1 MSDRLKNRFRGTP
14 TPNIENDISTVNK
27 QLNQYFFAPN
37 QNNKQQN
44 IGDII
49 KATKEQ
55 NFVSP
60 FIQTPEKIQIPDTKF
75 VEDAPRKRE
84 ADSFTQSLFRGLS
97 TPLLSSYQE
106 LGQAGDEFKQGK
118 VGSGIA
124 DLLKGT
130 LHTVM
135 TPITAP
141 IGGASEVLKSTGYV
155 GGEVA
160 KGLEQV
166 MNLPFDAV
174 KQGSEL
180 VKQAIESTGLDISD
194 SETSKKFNDLAIE
207 VGGLLAMG
215 KGIREAKKYVETK
228 VPELKVLPKDPEL
241 VIKSQETTPSEGLT
255 QEKLPIDILKE
266 RNATQEGK
274 IQESN
279 IEQYSR
285 TDKGGQTQETS
296 SSNSILE
303 SGKEKVDRRTALFNL
318 NKVYIKEILDKEGLL
333 TPQQVSRRLTA
344 LKEQGKLRDKVSVES
359 IKSVVDEWSANR
371 PKRPLQEIKGTEND
385 LGIAIPKEMNDTR
398 AVSFDR
404 RSGLTVKEVL
414 EQNPEFKPYV
424 KDLKDINEV
433 TMQLNS
439 LYWKKRY
446 KEPLPEL
453 PQEKTPETSFDF
465 GENVKTETPLTQE
478 TTSVKNEMMNT
489 EREFRGLEPI
499 ETEGIRKQEPLIE
512 DAQKKIE
519 SGEIDPNKL
528 AKEIVD
534 NPRILNDSDVAV
546 LQVNARRL
554 KNETTKLVDEISK
567 ETDPTKIQE
576 LRQKSLELEEQYN
589 INDIASKQTGT
600 DTARA
605 LAIRRLEL
613 KDDYSVAPLIQRAKI
628 ANKGETV
635 PEEIRIKLETY
646 SKQIAEADAKVKEY
660 EVALAKAQA
669 EKILQDAIRQDKF
682 QERTQKRQAVKKDL
696 DVEYEELIKE
706 FAKTQQFNAL
716 IDPHQV
722 NLLIK
727 CARNRFKKG
736 VVNVEQ
742 LVDQL
747 YQDVKQF
754 MPELTKKDIYDA
766 IGGMGRF
773 QKMSENDIKV
783 ELKDIRR
790 QRSDE
795 SLQKAYKTR
804 LENRK
809 AELERMLETG
819 NYEKTP
825 RRKTKMNPE
834 LSKLKDEVDLL
845 KLKADREV
853 RQLEL
858 QNRTTEEKIKDTI
871 VDVANIPRTLMSS
884 IDLSAPLRQGVI
896 QAFSHPKIVFGKD
909 GAFREMFKYFKN
921 EKNFRELQRE
931 IEDSP
936 NAILYNK
943 SGLYLANEKSN
954 IGRLSGREEAY
965 LSNLPE
971 RIPILG
977 RGIRGSERAYT
988 GFLDK
993 LRMDMFDFHVD
1004 NFQKSGITF
1013 ESNPKAFRDLAKMI
1027 NASTGR
1033 GTLGGFERSATALS
1047 TLLFSP
1053 RLIASR
1059 LQMINPR
1066 WYFGRKLDPAVRKIL
1081 WKDMSKF
1088 VGVGT
1093 SILALAKLAGAEV
1106 ETDPRSTDFGK
1117 IKTGNTRL
1125 DIWGGFQQ
1133 YAVFL
1138 SRMATNQTKQM
1149 DGDIKSLSG
1158 KEFPFRNRWDLLSR
1172 FGEQKMSP
1180 VAGLIRD
1187 AIKGKTFEG
1196 KDFEITDEML
1206 NIMIPL
1212 YLQDMAQAI
1221 QEDGIE
1227 GAFKTMPAIFGVGTQ
1242 TYKPKKQ
1249 TLKF

>member
-27 QLNQYFFAPN
+27 QLNQYFFTPN

-49 KATKEQ
+49 KATREQ

-106 LGQAGDEFKQGK
+106 LGQAGDEFKKGK
-118 VGSGIA
+118 VGSGVA

-130 LHTVM
+130 LHTAM

-141 IGGASEVLKSTGYV
+141 IGAVSEVLKNTGYV

-160 KGLEQV
+160 KGLEQT
-166 MNLPFDAV
+166 MNLPFDV
-174 KQGSEL
+174 LKQGSEL
-180 VKQAIESTGLDISD
+180 VKQVVESTGLDISD

-215 KGIREAKKYVETK
+215 KGIREAKKYVEAK

-279 IEQYSR
+279 IGEYSR

-296 SSNSILE
+296 GSNSILE
-303 SGKEKVDRRTALFNL
+303 SGKEKVDRRTALFDL

-359 IKSVVDEWSANR
+359 IKTVVDEWNANR

-385 LGIAIPKEMNDTR
+385 LGIALPKEMNDTR

-433 TMQLNS
+433 TTQLNS

-453 PQEKTPETSFDF
+453 PQEKTPETSFNF
-465 GENVKTETPLTQE
+465 GENKHAEQIPLEE
-478 TTSVKNEMMNT
+478 TTSVKNEMMNK

-499 ETEGIRKQEPLIE
+499 ETKEVRKQEPLIE

-567 ETDPTKIQE
+567 ETDPAKIQE

-635 PEEIRIKLETY
+635 PEEIRVKLETY

-660 EVALAKAQA
+660 EIALAKVQA

-682 QERTQKRQAVKKDL
+682 QERTQKRQKVKKDL
-696 DVEYEELIKE
+696 DAEYEELIKE

-716 IDPHQV
+716 VDPKQISITVKAAKNRVRKGITNIEQV
-722 NLLIK
+722 
-727 CARNRFKKG
+727 
-736 VVNVEQ
+736 
-742 LVDQL
+742 VDQL
-747 YQDVKQF
+747 YQDMKNF

-819 NYEKTP
+819 DYEKTP

-834 LSKLKDEVDLL
+834 LSLLKDKVDVL
-845 KLKADREV
+845 KQRADREI
-853 RQLEL
+853 RILE
-858 QNRTTEEKIKDTI
+858 QKNRTKSEKIKDTI
-871 VDVANIPRTLMSS
+871 IDIGNIPRTLKASF
-884 IDLSAPLRQGVI
+884 DLSAPFRQGIVLLS
-896 QAFSHPKIVFGKD
+896 SHPIIGFGKE
-909 GAFREMFKYFKN
+909 GAFREMFRYFKSD
-921 EKNFRELQRE
+921 KALRELQRQ

-936 NAILYNK
+936 NSSLYIK
-943 SGLYLANEKSN
+943 SNLYLANEKTN
-954 IGRLSGREEAY
+954 IGRVSGREEAFM
-965 LSNLPE
+965 STLPE
-971 RIPILG
+971 KIPIAG
-977 RGIRGSERAYT
+977 HGVRASNRAYA

-993 LRMDMFDFHVD
+993 LRMDIFDSYAEHL
-1004 NFQKSGITF
+1004 NKSGITF
-1013 ESNPKAFRDLAKMI
+1013 ESNPKAFKDLGKFI
-1027 NASTGR
+1027 NQATGR
-1033 GTLGGFERSATALS
+1033 GTLGGFEKSASALS
-1047 TLLFSP
+1047 LVIFSP

-1059 LQMINPR
+1059 LQLLSPMN
-1066 WYFGRKLDPAVRKIL
+1066 YLKLDPVVRKL
-1081 WKDMSKF
+1081 AMKDMTKF
-1088 VGVGT
+1088 VGLGLT
-1093 SILALAKLAGAEV
+1093 TLSLAKIAGAEV
-1106 ETDPRSTDFGK
+1106 ELDPRSTDFGK
-1117 IKTGNTRL
+1117 IKIGNTRL
-1125 DIWGGFQQ
+1125 DVWGGFQQ
-1133 YAVFL
+1133 YGVAI
-1138 SRMATNQTKQM
+1138 SRLMMGSMKDSRGKVRELN
-1149 DGDIKSLSG
+1149 G
-1158 KEFPFRNRWDLLSR
+1158 KEFPYNTRFDIAQRFAEQKLSPTFGFIRDLL
-1172 FGEQKMSP
+1172 KN
-1180 VAGLIRD
+1180 
-1187 AIKGKTFEG
+1187 KTFMGEEF
-1196 KDFEITDEML
+1196 KLSDQALDLIT
-1206 NIMIPL
+1206 PL
-1212 YLQDMAQAI
+1212 YLKDLYDAI
-1221 QEDGIE
+1221 NE
-1227 GAFKTMPAIFGVGTQ
+1227 GGVESLLLSLPAGFGVGVQ
-1242 TYKPKKQ
+1242 TYKPKKSK
-1249 TLKF
+1249 LK